1 MAKAE
6 GSIII
11 HAPVGKVFRRIAQH
25 DRCHDWLEFVSDANY
40 NSEQR
45 TDVGTSAHHQG
56 QIMGRKME
64 WDGEIIDWV
73 DDARIVWQASS
84 GQPKNMQM
92 KAINWVEKEDG
103 NTRYGLKVEYHP
115 PYSILGKLID
125 VIMIRRAFKRSIES
139 SLEKLKAVVER
150 E

>member
-6 GSIII
+6 GSIVI
-11 HAPVGKVFRRIAQH
+11 HAPVDKVFRRIAQH
-25 DRCHDWLEFVSDANY
+25 DRCKDWLDFVSNASY

-45 TDVGTSAHHQG
+45 TDVGTSAHHWG

-64 WDGEIIDWV
+64 WDGKIIEWV
-73 DDARIVWQASS
+73 EDARIVWQATS
-84 GQPKNMQM
+84 GQPEKMQM
-92 KAINWVEKEDG
+92 KSLNRVKKEDG
-103 NTRYGLKVEYHP
+103 NTRYGLEVEYQP
-115 PYSILGKLID
+115 PYSILGKIID
-125 VIMIRRAFKRSIES
+125 AIMIRRAIRRSIKN

>member
-1 MAKAE
+1 MAEAE

-45 TDVGTSAHHQG
+45 TDVGTSAHHRG

-64 WDGEIIDWV
+64 WDGEIIEWV
-73 DDARIVWQASS
+73 EDARIVWQARS
-84 GQPKNMQM
+84 GLPKKMQM
-92 KAINWVEKEDG
+92 KAINRVEKEG
-103 NTRYGLKVEYHP
+103 RNTRYGLKVEYQP
-115 PYSILGKLID
+115 PYSILGKVMD
-125 VIMIRRAFKRSIES
+125 VIMMRRAIRRSITS
-139 SLEKLKAVVER
+139 SLEKLKVVVER